1 MMHKLC
7 YALLFWCVSLSL
19 VAAQEAEPPA
29 PAIKADGP
37 LPWQKEKGEKG
48 QPAKEVPPREMLR
61 LRGMDDSV
69 FEALFDG
76 RDLIEDENETLN
88 RLMFN
93 LPRFE
98 PEFWDKWCQ
107 KEVPWAELIA
117 KPAEHRLQCFVL
129 AGRAK
134 QVERITILKDLVP
147 LYEFT
152 HYYRVTL
159 EVAGHA
165 GPIVVCTRQIPHLWK
180 EATQL
185 DERVAI
191 QAMFLKSGEAKDD
204 QTPLYFGAARVA
216 WYPDKPNPAF
226 GITADQVW
234 LADHGMDIALWDEV
248 RPTNGEKILASESE
262 CFYQLLHVLKDATP
276 AQFKTLPA
284 QAFDLGAMLSTPE
297 KLHGQAYHFLG
308 TVRRIQKVN
317 VPESY
322 RQRLGIDHYYMV
334 DVSIPL

>member
-308 TVRRIQKVN
+308 TVRQIGRAHV
-317 VPESY
+317 
-322 RQRLGIDHYYMV
+322 
-334 DVSIPL
+334 